1 VYLDMPL
8 GDFLAEVGAGHAPP
22 AAGCAIAAC
31 VALSASLCAMTARLS
46 RRQLIAPLASELTAE
61 AERLGARAAAL
72 VQADAEAVRQMLSP
86 GEPTASAGE
95 AAVCADSTATPPTA
109 AGGPAGAA
117 LVPLEL
123 LEVAVQVA
131 QLADRL
137 AAGGNANLR
146 GDAVCARLIA
156 VGAAQS
162 AAALVR
168 IDLAGAP
175 ATDPRL
181 HRADVLQTEVGT

>member
-1 VYLDMPL
+1 MPL
-8 GDFLAEVGAGHAPP
+8 GNFLAEIGAGHAPP
-22 AAGCAIAAC
+22 AAGCAVAAC

-46 RRQLIAPLASELTAE
+46 RRQLTAPLASELAAE

-72 VQADAEAVRQMLSP
+72 IQADAEAVRQMLSP
-86 GEPTASAGE
+86 GEPT
-95 AAVCADSTATPPTA
+95 D
-109 AGGPAGAA
+109 AA
-117 LVPLEL
+117 LVPMEI

-131 QLADRL
+131 RLAAGL

-146 GDAVCARLIA
+146 GDAMCARLLA
-156 VGAAQS
+156 VGAAKS
-162 AAALVR
+162 AAALVQ

-181 HRADVLQTEVGT
+181 VRAGALLRDMGA